1 LLELEDAR
9 AKEEALSEVMARA
22 GKLRDV
28 LGRAAEV
35 ADKKK
40 NDSDPRSWVRECRLG
55 ELEEKGASL
64 VDAMLSAGAGAKMTE
79 KKKEGSGAG
88 AGGAGD
94 VFATML
100 SSDEGKAEEQDT
112 PAQLI
117 QRILTKPCGSLE
129 TVVLRTFTYFMKPVQ
144 LWEQINITY
153 CAGPSVVHAPG
164 QAADIEKV
172 ISVILWRNS
181 SHPFSFFSNR

>member
-1 LLELEDAR
+1 
-9 AKEEALSEVMARA
+9 LSEVMARA

-35 ADKKK
+35 AEEKKK
-40 NDSDPRSWVRECRLG
+40 KSDADPRSWVRECRLG

-64 VDAMLSAGAGAKMTE
+64 ADAMLAAGKMTE
-79 KKKEGSGAG
+79 KKKEAGGAG
-88 AGGAGD
+88 EAGD
-94 VFATML
+94 VFATLL
-100 SSDEGKAEEQDT
+100 SSEESRAEEQDT

-117 QRILTKPCGSLE
+117 QRILTRPCGSLE

-144 LWEQINITY
+144 LWEQINVTY
-153 CAGPSVVHAPG
+153 CAGPSVSLAPP

-172 ISVILWRNS
+172 R
-181 SHPFSFFSNR
+181 